1 MVLIQSRKTAE
12 LAPRSA
18 LAVASAS
25 PADLPRVSDAVST
38 KAKAKSKTVMTAT
51 MKRRALK
58 PKQAKTT
65 LLQAAGQNTPQT

>member
-1 MVLIQSRKTAE
+1 MVLIQSKKTAAH
-12 LAPRSA
+12 APQSA
-18 LAVASAS
+18 LAIASAS
-25 PADLPRVSDAVST
+25 PADLPQVSDTISK

-65 LLQAAGQNTPQT
+65 LLQAGQDTPQT